1 MKFCRK
7 TLPVLMCLIL
17 FLSYTAVADD
27 SFNMNV
33 DGFSTSYTYSYDYW
47 GDVMEVPDAYRVSAV
62 IDTTSLGLESLGGKA
77 LSKPQSL
84 FVSGNDLYVADTA
97 NNRLIVLT
105 VNEGLWSVSRIID
118 TIAGDRIGKFSSPY
132 DMFVDKDGNI
142 YVSDYGA
149 NRVVLMDKDAN
160 FIREFVKP
168 TDATFDQSND
178 FLPKKIV
185 ADDSG
190 RLYVLAQNVNKGLVK
205 FEADG
210 SFTGFI
216 GANQVTASMGEYIW
230 KRYFQTDAQRAQS
243 AAFVP
248 TEYENLFIDGEG
260 FIYVTTTTFDEYDLK
275 WDNAKPIRRLNSLGN
290 DILIK
295 NDRYPPIGDLYW
307 QEGDNNLYGPSR
319 FTDITVLQ
327 DDIYVALDRTRGR
340 LFGYDSQ
347 GIMLWAFGTRGS
359 VDGAFT
365 SAVSLEHMGTDLLV
379 LDQIKNTITV
389 FTATEYG
396 QLVYDAITTYQKG
409 DYDESADIWTEVMKL
424 NSNYA
429 LAFRGIGR
437 ALLRQDRFKEAMDYF
452 ELAHDRENYGRAFKL
467 FRKQWV
473 EQNVWWIVIIL
484 AVVLIVPLVIGKIRK
499 AKWEVMMHEHNKVHK
514 NV

>member
-1 MKFCRK
+1 MKFCRRL
-7 TLPVLMCLIL
+7 LPVALCLIL
-17 FLSYTAVADD
+17 LLPYAALADD

-33 DGFSTSYTYSYDYW
+33 DGFSTSYTYGYDYW
-47 GDVMEVPDAYRVSAV
+47 GDVMESPDAYRVESV
-62 IDTTSLGLESLGGKA
+62 IDSYSIGLDALNGKA
-77 LSKPQSL
+77 MSKPQSL
-84 FVSGNDLYVADTA
+84 FVHDNDLYVVDTD
-97 NNRLIVLT
+97 NNRIIVLT
-105 VNEGLWSVSRIID
+105 RDENGWSVKRIID
-118 TIAGDRIGKFSSPY
+118 SIAGDSIGKFTAPY
-132 DMFVDKDGNI
+132 DVFVDRDENL
-142 YVSDYGA
+142 YVADNGA
-149 NRVVLMDKDAN
+149 FRVVMMDKDLN

-168 TDATFDQSND
+168 TDATFDQNNN

-190 RLYVLAQNVNKGLVK
+190 RLYVLAANVNKGLVK

-210 SFTGFI
+210 TFTGFI
-216 GANQVTASMGEYIW
+216 GANEVTVSMADYIW
-230 KRYFQTDAQRAQS
+230 KRYFQTQAQRAQS

-248 TEYENLFIDGEG
+248 TEYENLYIDKEG

-275 WDNAKPIRRLNSLGN
+275 WDNAKPIRRLNALGK

-295 NDRYPPIGDLYW
+295 NDRYPPIGDLFW
-307 QEGDNNLYGPSR
+307 VEQDNNLYGPSR

-359 VDGAFT
+359 TNGSFS
-365 SAVSLEHMGTDLLV
+365 SAVAVEHMGTDLIV
-379 LDQIKNTITV
+379 LDQLKNSITV

-396 QLVYDAITTYQKG
+396 SLIYDAITAYQKG
-409 DYDESADIWTEVMKL
+409 DYDESAVIWQEVMKL
-424 NSNYA
+424 NSNYT

-437 ALLRQDRFKEAMDYF
+437 ALLRQDKFKEAMDYF

-467 FRKQWV
+467 FRKEWV
-473 EQNVWWIVIIL
+473 EQNVWWIVLIL
-484 AVVLIVPLVIGKIRK
+484 AVILIVPLAIGRVKK
-499 AKWEVMMHEHNKVHK
+499 AKWEVMMHEHGKVRK
-514 NV
+514 TV

>member
-1 MKFCRK
+1 MKFCRRI
-7 TLPVLMCLIL
+7 LPVLLCLIL
-17 FLSYTAVADD
+17 CASYAAFADE
-27 SFNMNV
+27 SFNMSV
-33 DGFSTSYTYSYDYW
+33 DGFSTTYTYDYDYW
-47 GDVMEVPDAYRVSAV
+47 GDAQEAPDAYRVGCVMDS
-62 IDTTSLGLESLGGKA
+62 TSLGKDALGGTA
-77 LSKPQSL
+77 LNKPQSM
-84 FVSGNDLYVADTA
+84 FVHGNDLYIADSG
-97 NNRLIVLT
+97 NNRIVILT
-105 VNEGLWSVSRIID
+105 KSGDEWSVKNIISA
-118 TIAGDRIGKFSSPY
+118 IAGDAKGSFSNPL
-132 DMFVDKDGNI
+132 DVFVDAEENLYVADNGNLRVVMLDKDG
-142 YVSDYGA
+142 
-149 NRVVLMDKDAN
+149 N
-160 FIREFVKP
+160 FIREFIKP
-168 TDATFDQSND
+168 TDATFDQAND

-185 ADDSG
+185 ADESG

-205 FEADG
+205 FENDG
-210 SFTGFI
+210 TFTGYI
-216 GANQVTASMGEYIW
+216 GANQVTVSMGDYIW
-230 KRYFQTDAQRAQS
+230 KRYFQSDAQRAQS

-248 TEYENLFIDGEG
+248 TEYENLYIDGEG

-307 QEGDNNLYGPSR
+307 VEQDNNYYGPSR

-347 GIMLWAFGTRGS
+347 GVMLWAFGSRGTM
-359 VDGAFT
+359 DGAF
-365 SAVSLEHMGTDLLV
+365 SSPVALEHMGTDLLV
-379 LDQIKNTITV
+379 LDAQKNSITV

-396 QLVYDAITTYQKG
+396 RNIYDAITAYQKG
-409 DYDESADIWTEVMKL
+409 DYEKSAEIWEDVMKL
-424 NSNYA
+424 NANYN

-437 ALLRQDRFKEAMDYF
+437 VLLRQDKFKEAMEYF

-473 EQNVWWIVIIL
+473 ERNVWWIVVII
-484 AVVLIVPLVIGKIRK
+484 AVLLIVPLVLGKIKK